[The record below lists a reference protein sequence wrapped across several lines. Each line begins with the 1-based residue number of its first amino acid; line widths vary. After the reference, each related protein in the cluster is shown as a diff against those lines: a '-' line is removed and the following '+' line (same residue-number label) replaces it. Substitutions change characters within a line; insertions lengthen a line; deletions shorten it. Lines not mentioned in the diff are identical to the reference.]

1 VYFMNEIKFCC
12 DSAKFGSLDK
22 SNPHDLLI

>member
-1 VYFMNEIKFCC
+1 MNEIKFCC